1 MIDNDWDADALEYVV
16 TKNSKVTPSKHL
28 LSLYPSVLWI
38 SRIDQMKQISNSVKS
53 IVIQGEVGR
62 NEKESFTL
70 SDFPS
75 LISIEIGYGAF
86 EYCHSIV
93 FDSMNDE
100 WMMNEIWIN
109 FNPSLL
115 DGGLYVVIMNGKWRV
130 WMIEWDPIPVAPCSL
145 PNPYYSYLNSLEKKS
160 MNDWMS
166 DEWDLIRLQSITLG
180 SGALAGDSATTEWN
194 VLIMKSMN
202 DWMDDWLIRS
212 SFSIHIQRRR
222 LQFH

>member
-53 IVIQGEVGR
+53 IVIQREVG

-115 DGGLYVVIMNGKWRV
+115 DGGL
-130 WMIEWDPIPVAPCSL
+130 
-145 PNPYYSYLNSLEKKS
+145 
-160 MNDWMS
+160 
-166 DEWDLIRLQSITLG
+166 
-180 SGALAGDSATTEWN
+180 
-194 VLIMKSMN
+194 
-202 DWMDDWLIRS
+202 
-212 SFSIHIQRRR
+212 
-222 LQFH
+222 

>member
-75 LISIEIGYGAF
+75 LISIEIGYKAF
-86 EYCHSIV
+86 NDCHSIV
-93 FDSMNDE
+93 FE
-100 WMMNEIWIN
+100 
-109 FNPSLL
+109 
-115 DGGLYVVIMNGKWRV
+115 
-130 WMIEWDPIPVAPCSL
+130 
-145 PNPYYSYLNSLEKKS
+145 S
-160 MNDWMS
+160 MNDWMN
-166 DEWDLIRLQSITLG
+166 DEWDLTQLQSITLEWA
-180 SGALAGDSATTEWN
+180 ALRGDINTTESN

-202 DWMDDWLIRS
+202 DNDDWLIRS
-212 SFSIHIQRRR
+212 SFSNFTQRRW
-222 LQFH
+222 

>member
-75 LISIEIGYGAF
+75 LISIEIGYKAF
-86 EYCHSIV
+86 NDCHSIV
-93 FDSMNDE
+93 FE
-100 WMMNEIWIN
+100 
-109 FNPSLL
+109 
-115 DGGLYVVIMNGKWRV
+115 
-130 WMIEWDPIPVAPCSL
+130 
-145 PNPYYSYLNSLEKKS
+145 S
-160 MNDWMS
+160 MNDWMN
-166 DEWDLIRLQSITLG
+166 DEWDLTQLQSITLG
-180 SGALAGDSATTEWN
+180 YDTLRGDDNTIISNE
-194 VLIMKSMN
+194 LIMKSRN
-202 DWMDDWLIRS
+202 DNDDWLIRS
-212 SFSIHIQRRR
+212 SFSVFIQRIFGILFYRQSGIGSWWMMIEYELDIPSLSKDR
-222 LQFH
+222 IQIGSAAFRNVSLLICSSKIGWLIMIEMLILLNML

>member
-75 LISIEIGYGAF
+75 LISIEIGYKAF
-86 EYCHSIV
+86 NDCHSIV
-93 FDSMNDE
+93 FE
-100 WMMNEIWIN
+100 
-109 FNPSLL
+109 
-115 DGGLYVVIMNGKWRV
+115 
-130 WMIEWDPIPVAPCSL
+130 
-145 PNPYYSYLNSLEKKS
+145 S
-160 MNDWMS
+160 MNDWMN
-166 DEWDLIRLQSITLG
+166 DEWDLTQLQSITLEWA
-180 SGALAGDSATTEWN
+180 ALRGDINTTESN

-202 DWMDDWLIRS
+202 DNDDWLIRS
-212 SFSIHIQRRR
+212 SFSITDQRSWS
-222 LQFH
+222 

>member
-53 IVIQGEVGR
+53 IVIQREVG

-75 LISIEIGYGAF
+75 LISIEIGYKAF
-86 EYCHSIV
+86 NDCHSIV
-93 FDSMNDE
+93 FE
-100 WMMNEIWIN
+100 
-109 FNPSLL
+109 
-115 DGGLYVVIMNGKWRV
+115 
-130 WMIEWDPIPVAPCSL
+130 
-145 PNPYYSYLNSLEKKS
+145 S
-160 MNDWMS
+160 MNDWMN
-166 DEWDLIRLQSITLG
+166 DEWDLTQLQSITLEWA
-180 SGALAGDSATTEWN
+180 ALRGDINTTESN

-202 DWMDDWLIRS
+202 EWLTHNQIFLLYLDFKEMTKIS
-212 SFSIHIQRRR
+212 NI
-222 LQFH
+222 

>member
-75 LISIEIGYGAF
+75 LISIEIGYEAF
-86 EYCHSIV
+86 KYCHSIV
-93 FDSMNDE
+93 FDSMND
-100 WMMNEIWIN
+100 WMN
-109 FNPSLL
+109 
-115 DGGLYVVIMNGKWRV
+115 
-130 WMIEWDPIPVAPCSL
+130 
-145 PNPYYSYLNSLEKKS
+145 
-160 MNDWMS
+160 
-166 DEWDLIRLQSITLG
+166 DEWDLIQLQSITLG
-180 SGALAGDSATTEWN
+180 EVALYGDLNTLKSNE
-194 VLIMKSMN
+194 LIMKSMN
-202 DWMDDWLIRS
+202 DNDIDWSDLPSLTLFKGNGYSFVNISKVILESDDWWLY
-212 SFSIHIQRRR
+212 
-222 LQFH
+222 LN

>member
-1 MIDNDWDADALEYVV
+1 
-16 TKNSKVTPSKHL
+16 
-28 LSLYPSVLWI
+28 
-38 SRIDQMKQISNSVKS
+38 
-53 IVIQGEVGR
+53 
-62 NEKESFTL
+62 
-70 SDFPS
+70 
-75 LISIEIGYGAF
+75 
-86 EYCHSIV
+86 
-93 FDSMNDE
+93 
-100 WMMNEIWIN
+100 
-109 FNPSLL
+109 
-115 DGGLYVVIMNGKWRV
+115 
-130 WMIEWDPIPVAPCSL
+130 MIEWDPIPGHMYR
-145 PNPYYSYLNSLEKKS
+145 PNPYSSYLNSLEKKS